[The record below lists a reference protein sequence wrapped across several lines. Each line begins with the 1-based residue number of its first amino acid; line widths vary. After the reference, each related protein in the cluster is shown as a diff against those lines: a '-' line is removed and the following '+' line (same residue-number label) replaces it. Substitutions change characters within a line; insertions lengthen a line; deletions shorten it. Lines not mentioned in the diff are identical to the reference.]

1 MVDLP
6 SDTTDKNDAASEP
19 TAAAAAEKA
28 KTAATLPDAL
38 EKVLTRID
46 GADSIL
52 VALSKDPS
60 VDEMAAAIALTMILD
75 NSGKHATA
83 IYSGATPNALEFL
96 KPEDTFEPN
105 TNSLQDFI
113 IALNKEKADHLRYKI
128 EGDFVKV
135 YITPYRTTLTEK
147 DLEFEHGDFNVDL
160 VVALDVPSGEDLDAA
175 LSEYGRIMHDATAIN
190 ITTGEPGRFAEI
202 EWNDPEASSV
212 CEMVVKLQSAMKD
225 KAGLLDEQV
234 ATALLTG
241 IVAATERFSNDKTSP
256 KTMEV
261 ASRLM
266 GAGADQKLI
275 SSNLTKSGVKKSAA
289 EEEIE
294 NLQKEP
300 GSLDVKHGD
309 EETEEAPV
317 AEETPAEEAPVPEE
331 APAEEAAPALESA
344 PVLEPTSAPESA
356 PTAPVVEAEPVAE
369 TAPVVDPTAEVTA
382 EPTPQEQLDQVIQPL
397 NGAPALEPAPALEA
411 APEVAVPAGDVVAA
425 PEVPQAPVNAAA
437 VYGSATTAPFS
448 DTPILSAPDA
458 VSMDSSASSVSGGPS
473 LAGSSVL
480 IDRDKDYGKMMDEEL
495 AEPAPAPQPMQPVAD
510 IAAGE
515 NPAAVAAPTVLTEPE
530 AAPVSE
536 APSDATTGNAILP
549 PPPAPPIDPAALT
562 PTEVPSS
569 LGSAPEMQATQTPA
583 SEPVQPAGVPDA
595 NAVDT
600 GAFQIPQM

>member
-19 TAAAAAEKA
+19 AAAAAEKA

-317 AEETPAEEAPVPEE
+317 TEETPAEEAAVSEE
-331 APAEEAAPALESA
+331 ATPEAAPALESA
-344 PVLEPTSAPESA
+344 PEPA

-369 TAPVVDPTAEVTA
+369 VAPAVDPTAEVTA

-411 APEVAVPAGDVVAA
+411 APEVAVPAGDAVAA

-437 VYGSATTAPFS
+437 VYGSATTAPLS

-458 VSMDSSASSVSGGPS
+458 VSMDSSASSVSDGPS

-536 APSDATTGNAILP
+536 TPSDATTGDAILP

-583 SEPVQPAGVPDA
+583 SEPVQPAGVPGA
-595 NAVDT
+595 SAVDT